1 MQVKLKSLLKERRVK
16 EVILILLFCFF
27 ALSFTLTYFLTPF
40 IANKMRK
47 MNKMGVDFHKLNK
60 PLIPEMGGLAILTSI
75 IISSSILAL
84 FKILNQ
90 TVISSFMLTILLV
103 GLIGVIDDL
112 KPLNPRLKPV
122 LTALASI
129 PIILFNAYDPRPYLP
144 FVGKVRLTLL
154 YPLLIPFGI
163 AVPANAVNMMD
174 VFNGVMPGT
183 CSIISLTALIA
194 LIILGRVNEA
204 FLPAI
209 LLGSLIA
216 FYLYN
221 KFPAKVFS
229 GDVGSLTV
237 GAALGAIAI
246 LTKIEVIMVI
256 ALMPHI
262 MNAFYGLSSI
272 GRLYERREIKSRPI
286 KLLEDGRLAANID
299 EKAPI
304 TLSRIILAQEPL
316 TEKQVAYIIMFLT
329 LASSILAV
337 LTLVFIKVG
346 VF

>member
-1 MQVKLKSLLKERRVK
+1 
-16 EVILILLFCFF
+16 VILILLFAFL

-47 MNKMGVDFHKLNK
+47 MNKLGVDVHKINK
-60 PLIPEMGGLAILTSI
+60 PLIPEMGGLAVLASI
-75 IISSSILAL
+75 IISSFILAF

-90 TVISSFMLTILLV
+90 SVILSFMLTIFLV

-112 KPLNPRLKPV
+112 KPLNPKLKPA

-129 PIILFNAYDPRPYLP
+129 PIILFNAYDPHPYLP
-144 FVGKVRLTLL
+144 FIGKVRLTLL

-183 CSIISLTALIA
+183 CSIISLTALAA

-209 LLGSLIA
+209 LLGSLLA

-246 LTKIEVIMVI
+246 LTKIEVVMVV

-262 MNAFYGLSSI
+262 MNAFYSLSSI
-272 GRLYERREIKSRPI
+272 GKLYERREIKSRPTM
-286 KLLEDGRLAANID
+286 LLEDGRLAANID
-299 EKAPI
+299 DEAPI
-304 TLSRIILAQEPL
+304 TLSRIILVQEPL
-316 TEKQVAYIIMFLT
+316 TEKQVAYIIMLLT
-329 LASSILAV
+329 LASSILAF
-337 LTLVFIKVG
+337 LTLILIKVG
-346 VF
+346 IF